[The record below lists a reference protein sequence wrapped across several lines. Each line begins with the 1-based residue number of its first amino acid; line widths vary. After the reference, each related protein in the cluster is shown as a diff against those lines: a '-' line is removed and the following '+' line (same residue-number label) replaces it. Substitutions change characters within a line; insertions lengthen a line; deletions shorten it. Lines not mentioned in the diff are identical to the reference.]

1 MLALAEL
8 GWVDVVLA
16 VALVGAFG
24 SVTEAGD
31 KSAVAFDLVRP
42 AVDGILIRAPM
53 PEGGGGTG
61 VSIFGLFAFGRM
73 GAGV

>member
-8 GWVDVVLA
+8 AWVDVVLA

-24 SVTEAGD
+24 SVTEVGD

-42 AVDGILIRAPM
+42 AVGGILIRAPM
-53 PEGGGGTG
+53 PEGGGGIG
-61 VSIFGLFAFGRM
+61 VSTFGLFAFGRM